1 MRLTRLFEH
10 DTYDLSPNINIAMN
24 FGINGF
30 SELIGLLFIFNESLS
45 TINGRDCA
53 KSAKREQVRVQV

>member
-10 DTYDLSPNINIAMN
+10 DMHDLSPNINVAMN

-30 SELIGLLFIFNESLS
+30 GELIGLLLIFDESLS
-45 TINGRDCA
+45 TINDRDCA
-53 KSAKREQVRVQV
+53 ESAKREQVRA